1 MRIITALML
10 WAVMGTAGA
19 SACYQV
25 WDRDGSLVYRGS
37 SIPVDLSWPPVG
49 DSLDRIRQGGM
60 HLVMG
65 RSAQCSPVLLP
76 AFESFVDARDRAPA
90 VPVAIPPTARAAP
103 MPAEMGR
110 ARDRQASAP
119 PMQPSSAGR
128 CPAGQTWVAPLMRG
142 DDVQVSGHC
151 RRDVTAERTTLP
163 AVTPPP
169 PQTTRQ
175 AQTPSTASSGQCPP
189 GSHWVRPYN
198 RRDGTSVSGHCRRS

>member
-65 RSAQCSPVLLP
+65 RSAQCSPVLRP
-76 AFESFVDARDRAPA
+76 EFAPFVDAWDRSPAAPA
-90 VPVAIPPTARAAP
+90 AIPPTAWAP
-103 MPAEMGR
+103 
-110 ARDRQASAP
+110 DRQADSPA
-119 PMQPSSAGR
+119 QP
-128 CPAGQTWVAPLMRG
+128 
-142 DDVQVSGHC
+142 
-151 RRDVTAERTTLP
+151 LP
-163 AVTPPP
+163 VRASTQA